1 MVARIQPLLPDG
13 ILAANTLPQYFEF
26 ARRPTAHAAAGMIDL
41 HWTDVPG
48 AARCELWT
56 RCAAAITATTRRYP
70 EGRQALPGRELSVDA
85 AWVTP
90 NASTWRISQGHT
102 MTKLI
107 DVAIFLIGLL
117 AAVYTWPVS
126 KALTF
131 VVVGSLYGFLVWRI
145 FSNAKREKKTHQ

>member
-1 MVARIQPLLPDG
+1 
-13 ILAANTLPQYFEF
+13 
-26 ARRPTAHAAAGMIDL
+26 
-41 HWTDVPG
+41 
-48 AARCELWT
+48 
-56 RCAAAITATTRRYP
+56 
-70 EGRQALPGRELSVDA
+70 
-85 AWVTP
+85 
-90 NASTWRISQGHT
+90 

-145 FSNAKREKKTHQ
+145 FSNAKRQKKTRQ